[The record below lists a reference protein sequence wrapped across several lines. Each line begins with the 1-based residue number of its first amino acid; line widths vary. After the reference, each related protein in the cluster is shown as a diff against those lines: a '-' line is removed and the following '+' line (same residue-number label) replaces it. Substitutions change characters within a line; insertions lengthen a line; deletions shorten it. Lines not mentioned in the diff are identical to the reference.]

1 MRQNTNTPRRKNMR
15 LNGYDYSQPGAYFLT
30 ICTHSR
36 ECVLGDVVNG
46 KMHLYE
52 AGDIVLD
59 CWNDLANHYAA
70 IELDEFVVMPNHVHG
85 IIVIV
90 DTGKLQGSSPQ
101 GAGYKPA
108 TTSVGTLPE
117 VVRGFKTFSARRINQ
132 TRNRT
137 GQPVWQRNYYE
148 RVIRDERTLAAV
160 REYIV
165 NNPAKWA
172 DDRDNPRNFL
182 AHLR

>member
-1 MRQNTNTPRRKNMR
+1 MR
-15 LNGYDYSQPGAYFLT
+15 LNGYDYSQAGAYFVT

-36 ECVLGDVVNG
+36 ECVLGDVVDG
-46 KMHLYE
+46 KMRLNE
-52 AGDIVLD
+52 AGNIALD
-59 CWNDLANHYAA
+59 CWNDLANHYKA
-70 IELDEFVVMPNHVHG
+70 IDLDEFVVMPNHVHG

-90 DTGKLQGSSPQ
+90 NPGKVQGFSPQ
-101 GAGYKPA
+101 RAGYKPA

-132 TRNRT
+132 ARNRT

-148 RVIRDERTLAAV
+148 RVIRDEKTLAAV

-165 NNPAKWA
+165 DNPAKWA
-172 DDRDNPRNFL
+172 EDRDNPKNSSAR
-182 AHLR
+182 LR

>member
-1 MRQNTNTPRRKNMR
+1 MQQNTNIPRRKNMR
-15 LNGYDYSQPGAYFLT
+15 LKGYDYSQPGAYFVT
-30 ICTHSR
+30 ICTHGR
-36 ECVLGDVVNG
+36 ECVLGDVVDG
-46 KMHLYE
+46 KMQLNE

-59 CWNDLANHYAA
+59 CWNDLANHYES

-90 DTGKLQGSSPQ
+90 DTGKVQGFSPQ
-101 GAGYKPA
+101 RAGYKPA
-108 TTSVGTLPE
+108 PTIMITLPE

-132 TRNRT
+132 TSNRT
-137 GQPVWQRNYYE
+137 GQKVWQRNYYE
-148 RVIRDERTLAAV
+148 RVIRDEKTLGAV

-165 NNPAKWA
+165 NNPAKWEE
-172 DDRDNPRNFL
+172 DRDNPRNYS